1 MSELESVVSAYLREK
16 ASILSNQRYSMQ
28 ALVLRLNE
36 LQAEAREKALRIV
49 RRLWGEVDD
58 RNMLSGGEL
67 WLRLEKA
74 RAALRQAR
82 DDADT
87 LDPARLANAVQAIP
101 GRLATLGPVLDDL
114 KEWYNG
120 ASNYDRRALQMR
132 GDAILKRWDDM
143 PGRAYVRDL
152 QRELDSDLTPPEVV
166 AAEEHLE
173 TVYNDF
179 EENFGQ
185 LRRAGDV
192 FGDKSF
198 LGVGLGKDFTGI
210 SCRINREGHR
220 RWSIQR
226 VGVIM
231 SEEMSFPAIS
241 VDSARS
247 ITGET
252 DDEKRA
258 RIYGR

>member
-1 MSELESVVSAYLREK
+1 LKEK
-16 ASILSNQRYSMQ
+16 AAILSNQRYSKQ
-28 ALVLRLNE
+28 VLVKKLNE
-36 LQAEAREKALRIV
+36 LQAEARERALAIV
-49 RRLWGEVDD
+49 RGLWGEVDD

-67 WLRLEKA
+67 WQRQE
-74 RAALRQAR
+74 RATDALRQAR

-87 LDPARLANAVQAIP
+87 LNPGRLANAANAIP
-101 GRLATLGPVLDDL
+101 GRLATFGPLLGDL

-132 GDAILKRWDDM
+132 GDAILKHWPDM
-143 PGRAYVRDL
+143 PGRAFVRDL
-152 QRELDSDLTPPEVV
+152 QRELDADLTPPEVV
-166 AAEEHLE
+166 TAEGKLE
-173 TVYNDF
+173 QVYNDF
-179 EENFGQ
+179 EENFSQ

-220 RWSIQR
+220 RWSIQQ

-231 SEEMSFPAIS
+231 PEAFNFGGVS
-241 VDSARS
+241 VDMAPS

-252 DDEKRA
+252 DAEKRA
-258 RIYGR
+258 RIYG